1 MSSPRSLAF
10 AAILLAVPAALV
22 GWVARRG
29 HGPPRQAAAAWP
41 GGEVALDRVFE
52 GLAPEARLKAP
63 VAYYDE
69 KGLFEYINGA
79 APLYLARRFRRLGAA
94 ELVLAGGGEAV
105 ADVYDMATPDDAASI
120 FAAERSDSAR
130 EVPGFEG
137 AVAGPLSFVFRR
149 GRFYVKLTGF
159 DARAE
164 AELPTL
170 ARALER
176 RLR

>member
-1 MSSPRSLAF
+1 LSSPRSLAF
-10 AAILLAVPAALV
+10 AALLLAVPAALV
-22 GWVARRG
+22 GWVAQRG
-29 HGPPRQAAAAWP
+29 GGAPRQAAAAAP
-41 GGEVALDRVFE
+41 AGDVALERLFE
-52 GLAPEARLKAP
+52 GLAPAARLKAP

-69 KGLFEYINGA
+69 KGLFEYIDGA
-79 APLYLARRFRRLGAA
+79 APLYLARHFRRLGAA
-94 ELVLAGGGEAV
+94 ELALAGGGEAV
-105 ADVYDMATPDDAASI
+105 ADVYDMATPEDAASI
-120 FAAERSDSAR
+120 FAAERSPSAR

-164 AELPTL
+164 AELPAL

-176 RLR
+176 RMR